1 MYIER
6 NLIMYAQRKSLSNNY
21 SVTTTLT
28 FINFNQIKF

>member
-6 NLIMYAQRKSLSNNY
+6 NLAMYLKCKSLSNNY

-28 FINFNQIKF
+28 LINFNQIKF